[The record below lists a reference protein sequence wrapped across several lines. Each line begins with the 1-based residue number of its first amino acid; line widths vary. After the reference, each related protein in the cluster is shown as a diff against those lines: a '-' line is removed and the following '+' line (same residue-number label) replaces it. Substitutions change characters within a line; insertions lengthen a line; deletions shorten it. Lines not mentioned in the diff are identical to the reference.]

1 MLKRIAKMIMTLA
14 LAAAMALA
22 AAFIMLP
29 NSGAVKSG
37 KENSRLGLLELR
49 GAFRNSSAVIEG
61 VCRDSYLSP
70 TGSYY
75 SSYRVSK
82 VIAGS
87 AVKVGELITVLGR
100 DESGSR
106 RIIYL
111 GNEINDVHS
120 ENESVYSV
128 AAGSLLSFD
137 GENIIIS
144 SDMSIPKEL
153 FENDLV
159 SLKKETTVPLKY
171 YYYNSLEKTV
181 KSSYSV
187 FIGRVE
193 RAERKENAEL
203 LTNSRGEFIKQ
214 EGAYTELYVNVMNGL
229 IWQHNFGDKVRI
241 RLVDGCESAILDER
255 TNEPFISER
264 AAFEPVVGSVYIFF
278 VNNSPDAKAD
288 HYFLINAYQGMI
300 ETFGESV
307 FVHPENSA
315 FYGITT
321 LKELI
326 REILIAS
333 GMPAGMMGLQ

>member
-49 GAFRNSSAVIEG
+49 GAFRNSSAVIEC

-128 AAGSLLSFD
+128 AAGGLLSFD
-137 GENIIIS
+137 GDNIILS
-144 SDMSIPKEL
+144 NDMSLPKEL

-171 YYYNSLEKTV
+171 YYYNNIEKTV

-193 RAERKENAEL
+193 RTERKENAEL

-241 RLVDGCESAILDER
+241 SLVDGCESAILDER

-278 VNNSPDAKAD
+278 VNNSPDAMRSSSPIQI
-288 HYFLINAYQGMI
+288 H
-300 ETFGESV
+300 
-307 FVHPENSA
+307 
-315 FYGITT
+315 
-321 LKELI
+321 
-326 REILIAS
+326 
-333 GMPAGMMGLQ
+333 